1 MPCTCGIIEAMQKH
15 FKIIFILFL
24 IAPVLAWGQARGSG
38 GKMTYKKISQEQA
51 KTIMQQRSDIIIVDV
66 RTFEEFAEG
75 HIPDAVCIPVES
87 IENIPPKELG
97 DKKQTVLVY
106 CRSGRRSKIA
116 AQKLAEMGY
125 ENILEFG
132 GIITWKYEIVK

>member
-1 MPCTCGIIEAMQKH
+1 
-15 FKIIFILFL
+15 
-24 IAPVLAWGQARGSG
+24 
-38 GKMTYKKISQEQA
+38 MTYKQISQEQA

-87 IENIPPKELG
+87 IQNISPKELG

>member
-38 GKMTYKKISQEQA
+38 GKMTYKQISQEQA
-51 KTIMQQRSDIIIVDV
+51 KTIMQQRSDIIIVDA

-75 HIPDAVCIPVES
+75 HISDAVCIPVES
-87 IENIPPKELG
+87 IQNIPPKELG

>member
-1 MPCTCGIIEAMQKH
+1 MPCSCGIIEAMQKH

-38 GKMTYKKISQEQA
+38 GKMTYKQISQEQA

-87 IENIPPKELG
+87 IQNIPPKELG